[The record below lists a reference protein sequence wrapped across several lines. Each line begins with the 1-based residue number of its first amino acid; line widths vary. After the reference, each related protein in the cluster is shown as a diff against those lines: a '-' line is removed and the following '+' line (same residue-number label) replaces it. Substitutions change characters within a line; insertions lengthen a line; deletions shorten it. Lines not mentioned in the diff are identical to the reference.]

1 MLAQEIVRLLQT
13 SDALDAETIPLELQ
27 NFDFVPYLLS
37 AVPIAGPIM
46 GVQLVHEVGH
56 RIAARLKGV
65 CPCCPAGAAMQSVLP
80 SCTGMHYREESGASL
95 QRDFQM
101 CTESRGL
108 HLG

>member
-1 MLAQEIVRLLQT
+1 MPRQLHTLLGLLQHSLSYGAHSLLLLLLQEIVRLLQT

-56 RIAARLKGV
+56 RVAARLKGV
-65 CPCCPAGAAMQSVLP
+65 SPCSLLTCPC
-80 SCTGMHYREESGASL
+80 
-95 QRDFQM
+95 
-101 CTESRGL
+101 SRWC
-108 HLG
+108 